1 MKGSYALN
9 DMQKEILTSDAFA
22 ADGALTLKVSKE
34 AGIPRNTLYD
44 AALQS
49 GS

>member
-1 MKGSYALN
+1 MEDCIARVNALRESGLSMK
-9 DMQKEILTSDAFA
+9 DAV
-22 ADGALTLKVSKE
+22 KQVSKE